1 MLFNL
6 IRSGNLRDM
15 FIGLLLGLPAVIICL
30 SFHETAHGL
39 VAYWLGDRTAKA
51 SGRLTLDPMAHIDPW
66 GFVCMLLL
74 GFGWAKPVPI
84 NISNLKN
91 RRVGMGLVAAAGP
104 FANFLMAI
112 AAYMAAIALQIH
124 TSTGTSS
131 NFIYIL
137 CLFCQYIG
145 AMSTGLGVFNLLPI
159 HPLDG
164 SRILDAIL
172 PLRAQARYQAFMQR
186 YASVIMLIVVG
197 FLWIGGLSWLIIAA
211 QNLVTQL
218 AWMIL
223 QLFI

>member
-91 RRVGMGLVAAAGP
+91 RRIGMGLVAAAGP

-112 AAYMAAIALQIH
+112 ATVGAFFTGEYPEAVAVMLFYQTGELFQNYAVGKSRQSIASLMDIR
-124 TSTGTSS
+124 
-131 NFIYIL
+131 
-137 CLFCQYIG
+137 
-145 AMSTGLGVFNLLPI
+145 P
-159 HPLDG
+159 D
-164 SRILDAIL
+164 
-172 PLRAQARYQAFMQR
+172 
-186 YASVIMLIVVG
+186 YANI
-197 FLWIGGLSWLIIAA
+197 
-211 QNLVTQL
+211 
-218 AWMIL
+218 
-223 QLFI
+223 